1 MQQNVVRDQGRTLA
15 QIVSTKRF
23 RNMLALG
30 LVALAPLLILATFLV
45 LGGLEEANDPLI
57 LRVVILADMVYVIT
71 VAGLIAGRVAR
82 MISARRRRSAGS
94 KLHMRLTRVFTL
106 IALVPTVVVA
116 IFATITLNF
125 GLEGWFS
132 DRVRQVVGSSLS
144 AAQAYENEHKVNLSS
159 DVKLLARF
167 LNDQKVQF
175 PLISEAEFRV
185 LLERG
190 QKQIQRGLTE
200 AYVIDG
206 GLNIQARGERSYL
219 FGFDAP
225 TPSDIASARRGE
237 VVIVEDWEQNEFRA
251 LAVIP
256 AFADR
261 FLYVSRDVDGEIL
274 SLLDQ
279 TKETINLY
287 NQLES
292 DRGRL
297 LFEFALIYLGFA
309 IIVILAAIWGA
320 LWFAERLA
328 RPVGVLAS
336 AAQRVGAGDLN
347 VRVKQVQG
355 DDEIAMLGHAFNRMT
370 EQVKGQQDALI
381 EVNQETEKRRRLF
394 DSVLSGVTAG
404 VIGLDSTGK
413 IEVCNQAAQNMLDF
427 DGVLARG
434 KKLEEVVPEFQPLF
448 DSLGKMGQRSTTTEV
463 EVTRFAT
470 IEKLMARISSRSDHG
485 EVEGYVITFD
495 DITDLVSAQ
504 RTAAWGDV
512 ARRIAHEIKNPL
524 TPIQL
529 SAERLRRKF
538 GPIAGDQ
545 KEILDQYADVIIR
558 QTEDLRKIVDEFSKF
573 ARMPAPD
580 MRKGDL
586 LEIIKGAVV
595 LLEGA
600 HRHIDF
606 VNDFDRDRLEFE
618 FDETMMGQVFN
629 NLLKNATEA
638 IEARPD
644 LEDED
649 YQPQIRVITSTQKG
663 VLTVQIQDNGIGL
676 PEQKAQLFEPYV
688 TNRDK
693 GTGLGLSIVKKII
706 EEHGGQLELRD
717 APVFEGNEGFGA
729 EVRISFFSVPDQVD
743 PTPQINKEVA

>member
-1 MQQNVVRDQGRTLA
+1 MQHNVVTKSGRTLTEF
-15 QIVSTKRF
+15 VSTRKF
-23 RNMLALG
+23 RNWLTLG
-30 LVALAPLLILATFLV
+30 LVVLGPLLILATFVV
-45 LGGLEEANDPLI
+45 LGSLENSGNQGF
-57 LRVVILADMVYVIT
+57 LRAVILADIVYVIT
-71 VAGLIAGRVAR
+71 IAGLIAGRVAR
-82 MISARRRRSAGS
+82 MISARRKRSAGS

-132 DRVRQVVGSSLS
+132 DRVRQVVGNSLS

-159 DVKLLARF
+159 DVKLLAGF

-219 FGFDAP
+219 FGFDPP
-225 TPSDIASARRGE
+225 TSADIALARRGE
-237 VVIVEDWEQNEFRA
+237 VVIIEDWDQNEFRA

-279 TKETINLY
+279 TKETIALY
-287 NQLES
+287 QQLES

-309 IIVILAAIWGA
+309 LIVILASIWGA

-328 RPVGVLAS
+328 RPVGVLAA
-336 AAQRVGAGDLN
+336 AAQRVGSGDLN
-347 VRVKQVQG
+347 VRVNDSGG
-355 DDEIAMLGHAFNRMT
+355 DDEIAMLGRTFNRMT

-381 EVNQETEKRRRLF
+381 EVNHETERRRRLF

-404 VIGLDSTGK
+404 VIGLDSQGR
-413 IEVCNQAAQNMLDF
+413 IDVCNNAAEDMLGF
-427 DGVLARG
+427 DGVIARG
-434 KKLEEVVPEFQPLF
+434 KLIGEVVPEFQPLF
-448 DSLGKMGQRSTTTEV
+448 KSLKKKGQSAAVTEV
-463 EVTRFAT
+463 DVTRFAA
-470 IEKLMARISSRSDHG
+470 IEKLMARISARSDDG
-485 EVEGYVITFD
+485 QVEGYVITFD
-495 DITDLVSAQ
+495 DITELVSAQ

-538 GPIAGDQ
+538 MPVAGDDADA
-545 KEILDQYADVIIR
+545 LNQYADVIIR

-573 ARMPAPD
+573 ARMPAAD
-580 MRKGDL
+580 LRQGDL
-586 LEIIKGAVV
+586 VPVITDAVV
-595 LLEGA
+595 LIEGA
-600 HRHIDF
+600 HPGIEFKR
-606 VNDFDRDRLEFE
+606 VFDTEAVHFE
-618 FDETMMGQVFN
+618 FDETMMSQVFN
-629 NLLKNATEA
+629 NVLKNAAEA
-638 IEARPD
+638 IEAQSQSA
-644 LEDED
+644 EAD
-649 YQPQIRVITSTQKG
+649 YHPEVRVNIVSDGST
-663 VLTVQIQDNGIGL
+663 LTVQVQDNGIGL
-676 PEQKAQLFEPYV
+676 PEQRAKLFEPYV
-688 TNRDK
+688 THRDK
-693 GTGLGLSIVKKII
+693 GTGLGLSIVKKIV
-706 EEHGGQLELRD
+706 EEHGGAMELRD
-717 APVFEGNEGFGA
+717 APVFDGNDSFGA
-729 EVRISFFSVPDQVD
+729 EVRISFFSLDGQVRSES
-743 PTPQINKEVA
+743 QKQEKVA